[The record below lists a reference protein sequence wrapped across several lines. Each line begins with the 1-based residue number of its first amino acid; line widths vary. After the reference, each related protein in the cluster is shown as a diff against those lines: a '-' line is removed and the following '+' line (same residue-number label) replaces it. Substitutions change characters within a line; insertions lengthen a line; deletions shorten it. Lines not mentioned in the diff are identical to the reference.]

1 MLKGREMMR
10 PENPATGAL
19 LPEIFSNSFDLEKI
33 VEAQWQVPAVTL
45 IVLVNVSNAR
55 TP

>member
-1 MLKGREMMR
+1 MMR
-10 PENPATGAL
+10 PENPATGVL

-33 VEAQWQVPAVTL
+33 VEAQWQVPVVTW
-45 IVLVNVSNAR
+45 IVLVSVSKAR